1 MTEPEPE
8 KLECGK
14 SCVVEQIKEIYQKAI
29 DADKEMLKKKPQTEE
44 EFKQSLAKAV
54 AERAKLDPNV
64 SYDTF
69 KEEVIEIF
77 KSEDQ
82 YSTFISCCEYMM
94 ETNATIGYIIQLILN
109 VINYLKH
116 SPAYKLSLELQSLPF
131 NRDDND
137 MDLEGSFY
145 DEIIKNDPKEQQRNK
160 KKLKKKKVK
169 KNAAAAAAED
179 ETAEPE
185 TTEEF
190 DDNIPKLEEILQR
203 IDFSDV
209 IVVPPDGSIPSL
221 PTVSPEEKN
230 IGGKVQTISDI
241 LKAEI
246 VEIVS
251 LISETSMEQQT
262 AVLTRELAYL
272 EKKATANTAF
282 YEKREAEIK

>member
-1 MTEPEPE
+1 
-8 KLECGK
+8 
-14 SCVVEQIKEIYQKAI
+14 
-29 DADKEMLKKKPQTEE
+29 
-44 EFKQSLAKAV
+44 
-54 AERAKLDPNV
+54 
-64 SYDTF
+64 
-69 KEEVIEIF
+69 
-77 KSEDQ
+77 
-82 YSTFISCCEYMM
+82 
-94 ETNATIGYIIQLILN
+94 
-109 VINYLKH
+109 
-116 SPAYKLSLELQSLPF
+116 
-131 NRDDND
+131 

-169 KNAAAAAAED
+169 KNAAAED

-190 DDNIPKLEEILQR
+190 EDNIPKLEEILQR

-209 IVVPPDGSIPSL
+209 IVVPPDGSIPNL